1 MAVRLVHYI
10 MHKQNPSHYHVSNG
24 AAWRH
29 SRRQCA
35 ATGLA
40 CMWIDGMQ
48 CPSMKW
54 KHAAAPRSFSC
65 ASMLHHN
72 AQLWPASDRHFVGMS

>member
-1 MAVRLVHYI
+1 MTVRLVHYI
-10 MHKQNPSHYHVSNG
+10 MHKHNLAPDHVSNG
-24 AAWRH
+24 AAWQH

-35 ATGLA
+35 AASLA

-54 KHAAAPRSFSC
+54 RTCCLPSGLQVYSHV
-65 ASMLHHN
+65 HHI
-72 AQLWPASDRHFVGMS
+72 AWRRFVRK